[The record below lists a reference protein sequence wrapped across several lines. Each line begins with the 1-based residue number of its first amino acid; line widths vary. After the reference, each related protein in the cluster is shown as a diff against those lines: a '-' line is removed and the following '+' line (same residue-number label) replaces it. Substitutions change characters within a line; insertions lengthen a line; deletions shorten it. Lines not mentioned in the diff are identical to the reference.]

1 MNEENARLHRGSYI
15 LDLSKKDHLE
25 HAIYYWYNEKWFK
38 HLKQHTQQNLNNA
51 PNLLIPENVLEFI
64 ATQGSPSQQFSIFSR
79 ISNAFHDND
88 KQSLYHL
95 FSCGNLVSAFKKCHE
110 RTYNRILQKY
120 PAIDCLAV
128 KRSVEAF

>member
-1 MNEENARLHRGSYI
+1 MNEANSKLHSSSYI

-25 HAIYYWYNEKWFK
+25 HAIFYWTNRKWFK
-38 HLKQHTQQNLNNA
+38 HLKLYTQQNLNKA
-51 PNLLIPENVLEFI
+51 PDLLIPESVLEFI

-79 ISNAFHDND
+79 INNAFNDSD